1 MHYAALLAQ
10 FSDHKN
16 CLNPKGLLLTK
27 PQKNLL
33 EQSFTSRLR

>member
-1 MHYAALLAQ
+1 MHYAVLLAQ

-16 CLNPKGLLLTK
+16 CLNPKELLLTN

-33 EQSFTSRLR
+33 EQSLKSRLR